1 MSLPGY
7 WFGADQD
14 SRGILVAVS
23 GFDGTTEETY
33 LQHGRGA
40 AARGWQM
47 LLIAGPGQAD
57 TNRVYPGK
65 PFVPTPSGGSHRG
78 LTWR

>member
-1 MSLPGY
+1 MDLAGVPYERLHVDVDGMSLPGY

-33 LQHGRGA
+33 LQYGRGA
-40 AARGWQM
+40 AAA
-47 LLIAGPGQAD
+47 AG
-57 TNRVYPGK
+57 K
-65 PFVPTPSGGSHRG
+65 CC
-78 LTWR
+78 